1 MRPQKFAKPLFISH
15 KYPTIPFPFPSISAP
30 SQALQW
36 EAPHRLRLMGFF
48 PSLLKYEGE
57 VVVRISVVGL
67 LNKGSVTVEA
77 SRQPLW
83 QSALFISNQI
93 NYIAEEPTYRGRF
106 CHVPRHECA
115 RMYKAHVEAGPTPP
129 ASPSP
134 VVVLGPTSTLAF
146 GFPMTIFIAKAA
158 SLESQPSFSS
168 SRWTIATKLPK

>member
-1 MRPQKFAKPLFISH
+1 MHPQNFAKPLFISH

-30 SQALQW
+30 SQTLQW

-48 PSLLKYEGE
+48 PSLLKFEGE

-93 NYIAEEPTYRGRF
+93 NHIAEEPTYRGRF
-106 CHVPRHECA
+106 CHVPRRECA
-115 RMYKAHVEAGPTPP
+115 RMYRAHVEAGPTPP

-134 VVVLGPTSTLAF
+134 LVVLGPTSIHPSLRLSNDNLHRQGRIFGIPTVFFRLALDN
-146 GFPMTIFIAKAA
+146 GNKVA
-158 SLESQPSFSS
+158 
-168 SRWTIATKLPK
+168 